1 MQEINRILYPDQE
14 IGRDIIVTIL
24 VSALL
29 FNIELQGIILHI
41 DSKLVAN
48 YDEW

>member
-24 VSALL
+24 VLVL
-29 FNIELQGIILHI
+29 FNIELQGIIPHI